1 LHFDSAPLDA
11 PAAERCFARA
21 FLFEKEQVDML
32 SAYHDQL
39 INIRRQ
45 LHQNPEEGWSEF
57 TTTAFLVTTLR
68 GYGYDVLTG
77 RKVVA
82 PEACLGR
89 EESVV
94 KAGLER
100 ARRNGVSEELLS
112 EMEELTGCVAVLDTG
127 RPGPTLAI
135 RFDIDCVPV
144 TECTD
149 DTHVP
154 AKEGFIS
161 KNPGFMH
168 ACGHDAHM
176 SMGLAVAHWVMD
188 NKDKLSGKIK
198 ILFQPAEEGV
208 RGAAGMAASGILDDC
223 DYFLGSHVA
232 MSAKS
237 GEIATNLYGY
247 LCTTKL
253 DVTFH
258 GKPAHAGA
266 CPQEGRNAL
275 TAAANATVQMM
286 GISRHSGGMTRINI
300 GQLIAGEGRNVIPSK
315 AVMKLEVRGETGEI
329 NQYMVDQVTNIC
341 KGIAM
346 SFGVTY
352 EMRKMGEAVDL
363 TADQELV
370 DILNAAG
377 RATPGI
383 TVVDKALNFG
393 GSEDATILA
402 RRVQAHGGK
411 AAFFLWGSDRPS
423 GHHTSTFDIKESDLD
438 PALEVWTHIIP
449 AILK

>member
-1 LHFDSAPLDA
+1 MNYIENAVALRRELHQIPELGWGEF
-11 PAAERCFARA
+11 CTTARIIEE
-21 FLFEKEQVDML
+21 L
-32 SAYHDQL
+32 DQL
-39 INIRRQ
+39 
-45 LHQNPEEGWSEF
+45 GW
-57 TTTAFLVTTLR
+57 
-68 GYGYDVLTG
+68 
-77 RKVVA
+77 KVH
-82 PEACLGR
+82 
-89 EESVV
+89 
-94 KAGLER
+94 AGLEQIGLDDVMGRSPEFVKQNIER
-100 ARRNGVSEELLS
+100 AKSEGVSESMLER
-112 EMEELTGCVAVLDTG
+112 MQGFTGCIAEFDTG
-127 RPGPTLAI
+127 RPGKVTAY

-286 GISRHSGGMTRINI
+286 GISRHSGGMTRINV

-411 AAFFLWGSDRPS
+411 AAFFLWGSDRPVRAS
-423 GHHTSTFDIKESDLD
+423 HLHVRHQGIR
-438 PALEVWTHIIP
+438 P
-449 AILK
+449 

>member
-1 LHFDSAPLDA
+1 
-11 PAAERCFARA
+11 
-21 FLFEKEQVDML
+21 ML

-149 DTHVP
+149 DTHIP

-286 GISRHSGGMTRINI
+286 GISRHSGGMTRINV

-370 DILNAAG
+370 DILNAVG

>member
-1 LHFDSAPLDA
+1 
-11 PAAERCFARA
+11 
-21 FLFEKEQVDML
+21 ML

-127 RPGPTLAI
+127 RPGPMLAI

-149 DTHVP
+149 DAHVP

>member
-1 LHFDSAPLDA
+1 
-11 PAAERCFARA
+11 
-21 FLFEKEQVDML
+21 ML

-68 GYGYDVLTG
+68 GYGYDVFTG

>member
-1 LHFDSAPLDA
+1 
-11 PAAERCFARA
+11 
-21 FLFEKEQVDML
+21 ML

-149 DTHVP
+149 ETHVP

>member
-1 LHFDSAPLDA
+1 
-11 PAAERCFARA
+11 
-21 FLFEKEQVDML
+21 ML

-438 PALEVWTHIIP
+438 SALEVWTHIIP

>member
-1 LHFDSAPLDA
+1 
-11 PAAERCFARA
+11 
-21 FLFEKEQVDML
+21 ML

-112 EMEELTGCVAVLDTG
+112 GMEELTGCVAVLDTG

>member
-1 LHFDSAPLDA
+1 
-11 PAAERCFARA
+11 
-21 FLFEKEQVDML
+21 ML

-39 INIRRQ
+39 INIRRL

-68 GYGYDVLTG
+68 SYGYDVLTG

>member
-1 LHFDSAPLDA
+1 
-11 PAAERCFARA
+11 
-21 FLFEKEQVDML
+21 ML

-286 GISRHSGGMTRINI
+286 GISRHSGGMTRINV

-402 RRVQAHGGK
+402 RRVQANGGK

>member
-1 LHFDSAPLDA
+1 
-11 PAAERCFARA
+11 
-21 FLFEKEQVDML
+21 ML

-286 GISRHSGGMTRINI
+286 GISRHSGGMTRINV

-423 GHHTSTFDIKESDLD
+423 GHHTSMFDIKESDLD

>member
-1 LHFDSAPLDA
+1 MPTI
-11 PAAERCFARA
+11 
-21 FLFEKEQVDML
+21 
-32 SAYHDQL
+32 YHDQL

-57 TTTAFLVTTLR
+57 TTTAFLVQTLR
-68 GYGYDVLTG
+68 GYGYEVLTG
-77 RKVVA
+77 RKVVNPDA
-82 PEACLGR
+82 SLGR

-94 KAGLER
+94 KAGIER

-112 EMEELTGCVAVLDTG
+112 EMQELTGCVAVLDTG
-127 RPGPTLAI
+127 RPGPTLAV
-135 RFDIDCVPV
+135 RFDIDCIPV
-144 TECTD
+144 TESTD
-149 DTHVP
+149 PSHLP
-154 AKEGFIS
+154 AREGFNS

-208 RGAAGMAASGILDDC
+208 RGAAGMAASGIVDDC

-253 DVTFH
+253 DVTFT

-275 TAAANATVQMM
+275 AAAANATVQML
-286 GISRHSGGMTRINI
+286 GISRHSGGMTRINV

-315 AVMKLEVRGETGEI
+315 ALLKLEVRGETGEI

-341 KGIAM
+341 KGI
-346 SFGVTY
+346 SIGFGVEY
-352 EMRKMGEAVDL
+352 GMRKMGEAVDL
-363 TADQELV
+363 TADKELV
-370 DILNAAG
+370 EILNAAG
-377 RATPGI
+377 KATPGI
-383 TVVDKALNFG
+383 TVVEKPLNFG

-402 RRVQAHGGK
+402 KRVQSHGGK

-423 GHHTSTFDIKESDLD
+423 GHHTATFDIKESDMD

>member
-1 LHFDSAPLDA
+1 
-11 PAAERCFARA
+11 
-21 FLFEKEQVDML
+21 ML

-45 LHQNPEEGWSEF
+45 LHQNPEEGWTEF

>member
-1 LHFDSAPLDA
+1 
-11 PAAERCFARA
+11 
-21 FLFEKEQVDML
+21 ML

-100 ARRNGVSEELLS
+100 ARRNGVSEGLLS

-286 GISRHSGGMTRINI
+286 GISRHSGGMTRINV

>member
-1 LHFDSAPLDA
+1 
-11 PAAERCFARA
+11 
-21 FLFEKEQVDML
+21 ML

-154 AKEGFIS
+154 AKEGFIDALPVQEETGLPYTS
-161 KNPGFMH
+161 ENPGIMH

>member
-1 LHFDSAPLDA
+1 
-11 PAAERCFARA
+11 
-21 FLFEKEQVDML
+21 ML

-127 RPGPTLAI
+127 HPGPTLAI

>member
-1 LHFDSAPLDA
+1 
-11 PAAERCFARA
+11 
-21 FLFEKEQVDML
+21 ML
-32 SAYHDQL
+32 SAYHVQL

>member
-1 LHFDSAPLDA
+1 
-11 PAAERCFARA
+11 
-21 FLFEKEQVDML
+21 ML

-208 RGAAGMAASGILDDC
+208 RAAGMAASGILDDC

>member
-1 LHFDSAPLDA
+1 
-11 PAAERCFARA
+11 
-21 FLFEKEQVDML
+21 ML

-57 TTTAFLVTTLR
+57 NTTAFLVTTLR

-286 GISRHSGGMTRINI
+286 GISRHSGGMTRINV

>member
-1 LHFDSAPLDA
+1 
-11 PAAERCFARA
+11 
-21 FLFEKEQVDML
+21 ML

-258 GKPAHAGA
+258 GEPAHAGA

>member
-1 LHFDSAPLDA
+1 
-11 PAAERCFARA
+11 
-21 FLFEKEQVDML
+21 ML

-94 KAGLER
+94 KAGPER

-286 GISRHSGGMTRINI
+286 GISRHSGGMTRINV

>member
-1 LHFDSAPLDA
+1 
-11 PAAERCFARA
+11 
-21 FLFEKEQVDML
+21 ML

-68 GYGYDVLTG
+68 SYGYDVLTG

-286 GISRHSGGMTRINI
+286 GISRHSGGMTRINV

>member
-1 LHFDSAPLDA
+1 
-11 PAAERCFARA
+11 
-21 FLFEKEQVDML
+21 ML
-32 SAYHDQL
+32 SVLSRSID
-39 INIRRQ
+39 NIRRQ

>member
-1 LHFDSAPLDA
+1 
-11 PAAERCFARA
+11 
-21 FLFEKEQVDML
+21 ML

-176 SMGLAVAHWVMD
+176 SMGLAVAHWVTD

-286 GISRHSGGMTRINI
+286 GISRHSGGMTRINV

>member
-1 LHFDSAPLDA
+1 
-11 PAAERCFARA
+11 
-21 FLFEKEQVDML
+21 ML

-208 RGAAGMAASGILDDC
+208 RGAAGIAASGILDDC

-286 GISRHSGGMTRINI
+286 GISRHSGGMTRINV

>member
-1 LHFDSAPLDA
+1 
-11 PAAERCFARA
+11 
-21 FLFEKEQVDML
+21 ML

-57 TTTAFLVTTLR
+57 TTTAFLVNTLR
-68 GYGYDVLTG
+68 GYGFEVLLG
-77 RKVVA
+77 RKVVN
-82 PEACLGR
+82 PDACLGR
-89 EESVV
+89 TASVV
-94 KAGLER
+94 QAGIER
-100 ARRNGVSEELLS
+100 ARKNGVSEQLLD
-112 EMEELTGCVAVLDTG
+112 EMQELTGCVAVLDTG
-127 RPGPTLAI
+127 RPGPTLAV
-135 RFDIDCVPV
+135 RFDIDCIPV

-149 DTHVP
+149 PSHLP

-188 NKDKLSGKIK
+188 NKDKLNGKIK

-237 GEIATNLYGY
+237 GELATNLYGY

-275 TAAANATVQMM
+275 AAAANATVQML
-286 GISRHSGGMTRINI
+286 GISRHAGGMTRINV

-341 KGIAM
+341 QGVALG
-346 SFGVTY
+346 FGVSY
-352 EMRKMGEAVDL
+352 EMEKMGEAVDL
-363 TADQELV
+363 TADPELV
-370 DILNAAG
+370 EVVNAAG

-383 TVVDKALNFG
+383 TVIDKPLNFG

-423 GHHTSTFDIKESDLD
+423 GHHTATFDIKESDMD

-449 AILK
+449 SILK

>member
-1 LHFDSAPLDA
+1 
-11 PAAERCFARA
+11 
-21 FLFEKEQVDML
+21 ML

-149 DTHVP
+149 DTHIP

>member
-1 LHFDSAPLDA
+1 
-11 PAAERCFARA
+11 
-21 FLFEKEQVDML
+21 ML

-112 EMEELTGCVAVLDTG
+112 EMEKLTGCVAVLDTG

>member
-1 LHFDSAPLDA
+1 
-11 PAAERCFARA
+11 
-21 FLFEKEQVDML
+21 ML

-198 ILFQPAEEGV
+198 ILFQTAEEGV

-286 GISRHSGGMTRINI
+286 GISRHSGGMTRINV